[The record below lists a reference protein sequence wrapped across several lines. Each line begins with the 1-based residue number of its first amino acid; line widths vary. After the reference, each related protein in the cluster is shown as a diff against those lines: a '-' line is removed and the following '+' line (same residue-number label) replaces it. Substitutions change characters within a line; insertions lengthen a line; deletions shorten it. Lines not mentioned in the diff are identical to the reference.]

1 MTTAASA
8 ARRLGAVEAGLD
20 PLSAVLLWLDEAHA
34 AGSLAAHVRA
44 VHEGSATS
52 PYRDIPERVGGAARR
67 ASPDRTRDGLDRAER
82 RAVGDALVLV
92 GLALLLRTTTMALV
106 REGWLRLAALR
117 WEWVARSLDTDL
129 DDPPD
134 ALDDH
139 HRMMVSWARRFDA
152 LRTDLAAHD
161 SARECLE
168 ARHLGGHTTLFPDD
182 EAERRELLD
191 ATGRMAAMAALGPAP
206 GPHEAVV
213 AATADALLAQARA
226 GALDLLGRHSE
237 AGDVIAGML
246 WDARR

>member
-1 MTTAASA
+1 MES
-8 ARRLGAVEAGLD
+8 
-20 PLSAVLLWLDEAHA
+20 
-34 AGSLAAHVRA
+34 
-44 VHEGSATS
+44 
-52 PYRDIPERVGGAARR
+52 
-67 ASPDRTRDGLDRAER
+67 
-82 RAVGDALVLV
+82 
-92 GLALLLRTTTMALV
+92 
-106 REGWLRLAALR
+106 
-117 WEWVARSLDTDL
+117 RSLDTDHE

-246 WDARR
+246 SGRTASRTRPAEAAGPCHGVTHRGRRNGSAGRP